1 MFCAI
6 DFRAYSNRHYT
17 RKTIIMIIMISTRL
31 RSYKRLIEKEYA
43 GTEYEIHKYAMNEAA
58 VMKATKVS

>member
-1 MFCAI
+1 MLLISEHIPI
-6 DFRAYSNRHYT
+6 D
-17 RKTIIMIIMISTRL
+17 KTIIMISTRL

>member
-1 MFCAI
+1 
-6 DFRAYSNRHYT
+6 
-17 RKTIIMIIMISTRL
+17 MISTRF

>member
-1 MFCAI
+1 
-6 DFRAYSNRHYT
+6 
-17 RKTIIMIIMISTRL
+17 MISTRL

>member
-1 MFCAI
+1 MLLISEHIPI
-6 DFRAYSNRHYT
+6 DIT
-17 RKTIIMIIMISTRL
+17 RGIMISTRF

>member
-17 RKTIIMIIMISTRL
+17 RTTIIMISTRF